1 MPPQET
7 PSKEGPD
14 PIHVL
19 ISIIKPGWKT
29 TFFLILPIL
38 GLMFAHFMCYSDPP
52 STCINIIRLFLSAFT
67 IAYIR
72 VSIGEAYKKKSDI
85 VDSFQKNQPQ
95 FFTIIVVLGGTLAIL
110 IPMIMN
116 VTKLIGESAPLTT
129 ALLGITGG
137 IIAIFGYYKTHQ
149 KSELEKEQLDTQKQK
164 DARDH
169 IRQLHGSYNDR
180 FDKAVAELNSSDVK
194 AAYAAVPK
202 LAKLAD
208 AWLDYKDLSS
218 DKEELKK
225 LKKKAKKE
233 AQTIINILCKYIRTM
248 PGEYTEENL
257 KNIGALKFTDQDT
270 LKNESEIRRLIFSE
284 MSDRSSKANFENEN
298 STTAPGIWS
307 KFNFDFTGA
316 PIFYPLNNLKIEKGI
331 FTSAR
336 FYSNADFRESTF
348 IKDVDFK
355 GVQFTQETNFN
366 EATFNGKAD
375 FSAHGNVKTT
385 FGGTA
390 TFNGVQFTQGAN
402 FNEVTFNGEANFSTQ
417 GDKKTTFG
425 GDATFNG
432 TRFTQEAYFD
442 EVTFNGKADFSTQGD
457 TKTAFGGDATFNGT
471 RFTQEAYFDEVTFNG
486 KADFSSQ
493 KDAKTTFVGKA
504 SFNGADFSSEAHFDE
519 LTFIEVADFSTR
531 DNAKTTFGGNTTFNG
546 TYFTREAKFTEVT
559 FNGSVSF
566 STQSDIKTVFKEQA
580 TFNDVQF
587 HKEISFNT
595 VIFEGIADF
604 STQKIE
610 SFDETFMSDAEF
622 INTHFKKIANFSYVH
637 SHSNNNSHKIYFK
650 QVDFHEDSLFNNTEF
665 LTDVHFEKVVF
676 HGIANFNDAHFLMSV
691 KFDHKT
697 HFKEESYFSDLII
710 GGAAEFNVYFDN
722 NSYFNR
728 AEIGNPFST
737 NQQKTI
743 FYESRFDGDANFSN
757 VHFNNV
763 NEFIDLCFLGET
775 SFYSTEFAD
784 DTYFVQ
790 NPGRIFALNKF
801 TSPKYDEKTNF
812 SEAKFKGKLHF
823 ENIEFND
830 GVDFIETIFYKESN
844 FENIQFNNSSPDFKD
859 AEFEAKSNHSFTTNS
874 NSRKQFDLCPINP
887 KLTGQPISLP
897 RGSFLF
903 TDTPGNQRIGP
914 A

>member
-1 MPPQET
+1 MTENNTQECKDPQAEDT
-7 PSKEGPD
+7 ALSTSDSPLD
-14 PIHVL
+14 VL
-19 ISIIKPGWKT
+19 SSIIKPQTRKEYVLPVLICIIT
-29 TFFLILPIL
+29 LVHFLVFPQLDS
-38 GLMFAHFMCYSDPP
+38 FW
-52 STCINIIRLFLSAFT
+52 INIIRLSLSVLT
-67 IAYIR
+67 IIYIR
-72 VSIGEAYKKKSDI
+72 NIAHKAYNKRVDIIKSFNN
-85 VDSFQKNQPQ
+85 SQPQ
-95 FFTIIVVLGGTLAIL
+95 FFTIIVVFGGTLAIL

-116 VTKLIGESAPLTT
+116 VTKLIGDGAPLTT

-149 KSELEKEQLDTQKQK
+149 KSELEKEQLEIQKQK

-180 FDKAVAELNSSDVK
+180 FDKAVAELNGSDVK

-208 AWLDYKDLSS
+208 AWLDYKDLSNN
-218 DKEELKK
+218 KKELKK

-233 AQTIINILCKYIRTM
+233 AQTIINILCKYVRTM

-257 KNIGALKFTDQDT
+257 KNIGALNSTDQDS
-270 LKNESEIRRLIFSE
+270 LKNESEVRRLIFSE
-284 MSDRSSKANFENEN
+284 MSHRSSKANFENEN
-298 STTAPGIWS
+298 STTTPGIWS

-355 GVQFTQETNFN
+355 GVQFTQEASFN

-375 FSAHGNVKTT
+375 FS
-385 FGGTA
+385 
-390 TFNGVQFTQGAN
+390 TQG
-402 FNEVTFNGEANFSTQ
+402 
-417 GDKKTTFG
+417 
-425 GDATFNG
+425 
-432 TRFTQEAYFD
+432 
-442 EVTFNGKADFSTQGD
+442 
-457 TKTAFGGDATFNGT
+457 
-471 RFTQEAYFDEVTFNG
+471 
-486 KADFSSQ
+486 
-493 KDAKTTFVGKA
+493 DAKTTFVGKA

-531 DNAKTTFGGNTTFNG
+531 DNAKTTFAGNTTFNG

-559 FNGSVSF
+559 FNESVSF

-610 SFDETFMSDAEF
+610 SFDETFMSDAKF
-622 INTHFKKIANFSYVH
+622 INTHFKKTANFSYVH

-676 HGIANFNDAHFLMSV
+676 HGAAKFNDAHFLMSV

-697 HFKEESYFSDLII
+697 HFKEEANFSDLII
-710 GGAAEFNVYFDN
+710 DGAAEFNVYFDN
-722 NSYFNR
+722 NSYFNG
-728 AEIGNPFST
+728 AEIGNPNLI

-743 FYESRFDGDANFSN
+743 FYESRFDGEANFSN
-757 VHFNNV
+757 AHFNNV

-775 SFYSTEFAD
+775 SFYSTEFAN
-784 DTYFVQ
+784 DTYFIQ
-790 NPGRIFALNKF
+790 NPGKIFALNKF
-801 TSPKYDEKTNF
+801 TSPKYKEKAEF
-812 SEAKFKGKLHF
+812 SDAKFEGKLHF

-830 GVDFIETIFYKESN
+830 GADFIRTVFYKESN
-844 FENIQFNNSSPDFKD
+844 FENSLFKNSSPDFKD
-859 AEFEAKSNHSFTTNS
+859 AKFTVHSSHRFTTSQNS
-874 NSRKQFDLCPINP
+874 IPCRREKVRAPRNHKLKAHKIPIGSYLFDNDPDNPIA
-887 KLTGQPISLP
+887 
-897 RGSFLF
+897 
-903 TDTPGNQRIGP
+903 GP

>member
-1 MPPQET
+1 MTENNTQECKDPQAEDT
-7 PSKEGPD
+7 ALSTSDSPLD
-14 PIHVL
+14 VL
-19 ISIIKPGWKT
+19 SSIIKPQTRKEYVLPVLICIIT
-29 TFFLILPIL
+29 LVHFLVFPQLDS
-38 GLMFAHFMCYSDPP
+38 FW
-52 STCINIIRLFLSAFT
+52 INIIRLSLSVLT
-67 IAYIR
+67 IIYIR
-72 VSIGEAYKKKSDI
+72 NIAHKAYNKRVDIIKSFNN
-85 VDSFQKNQPQ
+85 SQPQ
-95 FFTIIVVLGGTLAIL
+95 FFTIIVVFGGTLAIL

-116 VTKLIGESAPLTT
+116 VTKLIGDGAPLTT

-149 KSELEKEQLDTQKQK
+149 KSELEKEQLEIQKQK

-180 FDKAVAELNSSDVK
+180 FDKAVAELNGSDVK

-208 AWLDYKDLSS
+208 AWLDYKDLSNN
-218 DKEELKK
+218 KKELKK

-233 AQTIINILCKYIRTM
+233 AQTIINILCKYVRTM

-257 KNIGALKFTDQDT
+257 KNIGALNSTDQDS
-270 LKNESEIRRLIFSE
+270 LKNESEVRRLIFSE
-284 MSDRSSKANFENEN
+284 MSHRSSKANFENEN
-298 STTAPGIWS
+298 STTTPGIWS

-355 GVQFTQETNFN
+355 GVQFTQEASFNEATFNGKADFSTQGDAKTTFGGDATFNGTRFTQEANFN

-375 FSAHGNVKTT
+375 FS
-385 FGGTA
+385 
-390 TFNGVQFTQGAN
+390 
-402 FNEVTFNGEANFSTQ
+402 TQ
-417 GDKKTTFG
+417 GDAKTTFG

-457 TKTAFGGDATFNGT
+457 
-471 RFTQEAYFDEVTFNG
+471 
-486 KADFSSQ
+486 
-493 KDAKTTFVGKA
+493 AKTTFVGKA

-519 LTFIEVADFSTR
+519 LTFKEVADFSTR
-531 DNAKTTFGGNTTFNG
+531 DNAKTTFAGNTTFNG

-559 FNGSVSF
+559 FNESVSF

-610 SFDETFMSDAEF
+610 SFDETFMSDAKF
-622 INTHFKKIANFSYVH
+622 INTHFKKTANFSYVH

-676 HGIANFNDAHFLMSV
+676 HGAAKFNDAHFLMSV
-691 KFDHKT
+691 KFDPKT
-697 HFKEESYFSDLII
+697 HFKEEANFSDLII
-710 GGAAEFNVYFDN
+710 DGAAEFNVYFDN
-722 NSYFNR
+722 NSYFNG
-728 AEIGNPFST
+728 AEIGNPNLI

-743 FYESRFDGDANFSN
+743 FYESRFDGEANFSN
-757 VHFNNV
+757 AHFNNV

-775 SFYSTEFAD
+775 SFYSTEFAN
-784 DTYFVQ
+784 DTYFIQ
-790 NPGRIFALNKF
+790 NPGKIFALNKF
-801 TSPKYDEKTNF
+801 TSPKYKEKAEF
-812 SEAKFKGKLHF
+812 SDAKFEGKLHF

-830 GVDFIETIFYKESN
+830 GADFIRTVFYKESN
-844 FENIQFNNSSPDFKD
+844 FENILFKNSSPDFKD
-859 AEFEAKSNHSFTTNS
+859 AKFTVHSSHRFTTSQNS
-874 NSRKQFDLCPINP
+874 IPCRREKVRAPRNHKLKAHKIPIGSYLFDNDPDNPIA
-887 KLTGQPISLP
+887 
-897 RGSFLF
+897 
-903 TDTPGNQRIGP
+903 GP

>member
-1 MPPQET
+1 MTENNTQECKDPQAEDT
-7 PSKEGPD
+7 ALSTSDSPLD
-14 PIHVL
+14 VL
-19 ISIIKPGWKT
+19 SSIIKPQTRKEYVLPVLICIIT
-29 TFFLILPIL
+29 LVHFLVFPQLDS
-38 GLMFAHFMCYSDPP
+38 FW
-52 STCINIIRLFLSAFT
+52 INIIRLSLSVLT
-67 IAYIR
+67 IIYIR
-72 VSIGEAYKKKSDI
+72 NIAHKAYNKRVDIIKSFNN
-85 VDSFQKNQPQ
+85 SQPQ
-95 FFTIIVVLGGTLAIL
+95 FFTIIVVFGGTLAIL

-116 VTKLIGESAPLTT
+116 VTKLIGDGAPLTT

-149 KSELEKEQLDTQKQK
+149 KSELEKEQLEIQKQK

-180 FDKAVAELNSSDVK
+180 FDKAVAELNGSDVK

-208 AWLDYKDLSS
+208 AWLDYKDLSNN
-218 DKEELKK
+218 KKELKK

-233 AQTIINILCKYIRTM
+233 AQTIINILCKYVRTM

-257 KNIGALKFTDQDT
+257 KNIGALNSTDQDS
-270 LKNESEIRRLIFSE
+270 LKNESEVRRLIFSE
-284 MSDRSSKANFENEN
+284 MSHRSSKANFENEN
-298 STTAPGIWS
+298 STTTPGIWS

-355 GVQFTQETNFN
+355 GVQFTQEASFN

-375 FSAHGNVKTT
+375 FS
-385 FGGTA
+385 
-390 TFNGVQFTQGAN
+390 TQG
-402 FNEVTFNGEANFSTQ
+402 
-417 GDKKTTFG
+417 
-425 GDATFNG
+425 
-432 TRFTQEAYFD
+432 
-442 EVTFNGKADFSTQGD
+442 
-457 TKTAFGGDATFNGT
+457 
-471 RFTQEAYFDEVTFNG
+471 
-486 KADFSSQ
+486 
-493 KDAKTTFVGKA
+493 DAKTTFVGKA

-519 LTFIEVADFSTR
+519 LTFKEVADFSTR
-531 DNAKTTFGGNTTFNG
+531 DNAKTTFAGNTTFNG

-559 FNGSVSF
+559 FNESVSF

-610 SFDETFMSDAEF
+610 SFDETFMSDAKF
-622 INTHFKKIANFSYVH
+622 INTHFKKTANFSYVH

-676 HGIANFNDAHFLMSV
+676 HGAAKFNDAHFLMSV

-697 HFKEESYFSDLII
+697 HFKEEANFSDLII
-710 GGAAEFNVYFDN
+710 DGAAEFNVYFDN
-722 NSYFNR
+722 NSYFNG
-728 AEIGNPFST
+728 AEIGNPNLI

-743 FYESRFDGDANFSN
+743 FYESRFDGEANFSN
-757 VHFNNV
+757 AHFNNV

-775 SFYSTEFAD
+775 SFYSTEFAN
-784 DTYFVQ
+784 DTYFIQ
-790 NPGRIFALNKF
+790 NPGKIFALNKF
-801 TSPKYDEKTNF
+801 TSPKYKEKAEF
-812 SEAKFKGKLHF
+812 SDAKFEGKLHF

-830 GVDFIETIFYKESN
+830 GADFIRTVFYKESN
-844 FENIQFNNSSPDFKD
+844 FENILFKNSSPDFKD
-859 AEFEAKSNHSFTTNS
+859 AKFTVHSSHRFTTSQNS
-874 NSRKQFDLCPINP
+874 IPCRREKVRAPRNHKLKAHKIPIGSYLFDNDPDNPIA
-887 KLTGQPISLP
+887 
-897 RGSFLF
+897 
-903 TDTPGNQRIGP
+903 GP